1 MKKILSILLV
11 SSLFLAS
18 CGTTEIVE
26 KKFYKTFT
34 VKNGSLTSKDSI
46 LATVEGKNSTSLSFK
61 APGRISEIYVKK
73 GDNVKTG
80 DILAKLSNDEGGI
93 SYSGLSNIL
102 SDMNSMGG
110 DIASMGGDTAKMK
123 VAVDNLYEQRIQLL
137 ENSYE
142 KSKIATQMAE
152 KDLALAIKTLDD
164 SSKMFS
170 GSLTSVDQKIKQ
182 AENALKMANNNL
194 DNSRKLLEQ
203 EKINIRKNA
212 LNSLSNAYIIAR
224 NALDYTDVIIGVTDS
239 NKYKNDSYE
248 VYLGAKNSSTKTYA
262 EKLFREFNAKYSDT
276 YKYYQSNIVSKTDIP
291 EDIIV
296 IMLGKASETLENLRT
311 LLHSTQDMLDNSIS
325 SSTFNDEMLSGMKT
339 QITALLSN
347 LEMAILSPTGA
358 GIKGSQ
364 EAITSFQN
372 NYDLKIKQLEDARDI
387 ANDDVNLAK
396 TGQDINKSDVSKN
409 RSNLETNIKIK
420 EDQLSLSRIGEQ
432 EVLKNIEMVKKEK
445 ISKLAEIDTN
455 LSEIASK
462 LGELDSKKSETSMNM
477 NLASESIESGIIRA
491 PFDAIILDKLSDL
504 GTVIGAGMPIFNI
517 TSLDKKLVKTYIDNS
532 VYNKKIG
539 DKIMLRNPVSAVEIE
554 GNITLI
560 DGTQD
565 LVKKKNYLELELNG
579 EGINIG
585 DRVTILLN
593 ENNNDNINSIIIP
606 SKAVIYKYSEPGV
619 FILDGKTAKFK
630 LIKVTGRDSEFVSV
644 EGLKIGEKVIVDG
657 KDNILDGEVLV
668 D

>member
-224 NALDYTDVIIGVTDS
+224 NALEYTDIIIGVTDS

-539 DKIMLRNPVSAVEIE
+539 DKIILRNPVNAVEIE

-565 LVKKKNYLELELNG
+565 LIKKKNYLELELNG

-593 ENNNDNINSIIIP
+593 ENNDYNINSIIIP
-606 SKAVIYKYSEPGV
+606 SKSVIYKYSEPGV
-619 FILDGKTAKFK
+619 LILDGKTAKFK